1 MSRKQRITELLTTEL
16 NPSLLEVLDESHG
29 HSVPKGAESHF
40 KVVMV
45 CESFQGMSK
54 VKRHQT
60 VYKLMN
66 GEFAAG
72 MHALSLHLYTEGE
85 WKGQAPASPPCAGG
99 SK

>member
-1 MSRKQRITELLTTEL
+1 MSRKQRITDLLTSEFK
-16 NPSLLEVLDESHG
+16 SSHLEVLDESHG

-45 CESFQGMSK
+45 CESFQNMSK

-60 VYKLMN
+60 LYKLMDS
-66 GEFAAG
+66 EFAAG
-72 MHALSLHLYTEGE
+72 LHALSLHLYTAEE
-85 WKGQAPASPPCAGG
+85 WQGQAPASPPCAGG